1 MEILLCLIAPISKN
15 IEFIELIVNDTIRFD
30 YMKNNLLLLKFLL
43 SSSQIQQTG
52 SSSNIYEQIIDFV
65 INS

>member
-15 IEFIELIVNDTIRFD
+15 IEFIELNVNDTIRFD

-52 SSSNIYEQIIDFV
+52 SSSNIYEQIIDFL